1 MQELE
6 QQATPPAASAAATD
20 GNHAATVCALA
31 RVCGWQAL
39 ESLSK
44 EMLVE
49 IVLLQNQVCTSCLL
63 ACSEGHVGPALQQSC
78 FGCPA
83 LLLCW

>member
-1 MQELE
+1 MELE

-49 IVLLQNQVCTSCLL
+49 IVLLQNQEQQ
-63 ACSEGHVGPALQQSC
+63 AAPA
-78 FGCPA
+78 PA
-83 LLLCW
+83 AQRGTATVAAGQ